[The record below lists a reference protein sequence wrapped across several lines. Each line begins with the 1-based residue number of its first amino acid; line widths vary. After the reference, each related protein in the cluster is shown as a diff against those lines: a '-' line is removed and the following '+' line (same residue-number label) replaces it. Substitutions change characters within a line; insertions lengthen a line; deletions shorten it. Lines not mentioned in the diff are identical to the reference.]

1 MVAST
6 LSTEKESK
14 LSFSNRTLDDLIAP
28 TSQMENCVFTYM
40 VDTDIR
46 FRFGRFVEAN
56 RRGRVQFGGDQL
68 SSKKLGFAH
77 IGPFE
82 DALKGLFGRN
92 VDRSEPWGALEGLA
106 QEVVKKTEALLGL
119 GKRPVSLELS
129 SWTPGKGETLAVLVS
144 VHPQRGLL
152 QEISSFVRFVAV
164 SILTSRLS
172 VSGTRCR
179 WSLLF

>member
-6 LSTEKESK
+6 PSTQKESK

-28 TSQMENCVFTYM
+28 TSQMENYVFTYM
-40 VDTDIR
+40 ADTDIR
-46 FRFGRFVEAN
+46 FRFGRFLEPN
-56 RRGRVQFGGDQL
+56 RKGRVHCGDQL

-82 DALKGLFGRN
+82 DALKDLFGKN

-164 SILTSRLS
+164 SIITSRLS
-172 VSGTRCR
+172 VSGTWCR
-179 WSLLF
+179 WNHLC